1 MLGSEL
7 ALPGY
12 SFSESLVPGEFTL
25 GTLKNFFS
33 FVSPP
38 HQKKKK
44 KDQMVDM
51 FLVKALAF

>member
-1 MLGSEL
+1 MLGSDL

-12 SFSESLVPGEFTL
+12 SFSEFLVPGEFTL

-33 FVSPP
+33 FVSSPP
-38 HQKKKK
+38 PPK

-51 FLVKALAF
+51 FLVKTLAF

>member
-12 SFSESLVPGEFTL
+12 SFSEALVPGEFTL

-33 FVSPP
+33 FVSFP
-38 HQKKKK
+38 HPK

-51 FLVKALAF
+51 FLVKTLAF

>member
-25 GTLKNFFS
+25 GTLKKIFF
-33 FVSPP
+33 FFLFLSPS
-38 HQKKKK
+38 K
-44 KDQMVDM
+44 KDHMIDM
-51 FLVKALAF
+51 FLVKT